1 MCGINGIYGKVADT
15 TNLVARMNKALTHR
29 GPDAEGVFNGNGIC
43 LGHRRLSIIDL
54 SQAANQP
61 MSDPSGRYTLVFNGE
76 IYNYKELRKSLNG
89 YAFVSESD
97 TEVLLAGLIH
107 TGTAFLSACNGMFS
121 LAFWDAQ
128 KEELLLA
135 RDRLGIKPLYYARV
149 GDKFI
154 FSSEIRAIL
163 SSGLV
168 PKRMNEAVLGEYLRY
183 QTVHGSNTMVE
194 GIFGLPAGTFM
205 SVNQDEE
212 YVGAYWNLV
221 NNAELLPSN
230 LTYQDAKQLIKTRF
244 EKAVSRRLVSD
255 VPFGA
260 FLSGGIDSSAIVAVA
275 SQKVSTPLRTFTVVF
290 DDDQYSE
297 AQFAKMVAEKYH
309 TDHREIKLSPHTLI
323 DQLPEAITAMDHP
336 TGDGINT
343 YVVSKAAKE
352 AGITM
357 VLSGLG
363 GDELFAGY
371 PVFQQISQLQQMKWL
386 LSFPKWAR
394 RAIGQIR
401 ANARPG
407 VGAQKTIDVICEDYF
422 DVEYAYQYS
431 REVVSKQTNKSLL
444 TLPPHGSNS
453 VFNIVHQGVGYGTP
467 GFQLPFLSKITY
479 AEIVTYLQSVLLR
492 DTDQMSMASALEVR
506 VPFLDHELVQA
517 VMAIPDKF
525 KYPTTPKSLFVDAM
539 GELLPPEIVNRP
551 KMGFTFPWDGWMRN
565 ELKEFCGDQILA
577 LGQRPQF
584 NQEALSRRWDDFLRG
599 DKYVSWSRI
608 WYLSILEAWLSK
620 NELR

>member
-1 MCGINGIYGKVADT
+1 
-15 TNLVARMNKALTHR
+15 MNKALEHR
-29 GPDAEGVFNGNGIC
+29 GPDAEGVFSSAGIC
-43 LGHRRLSIIDL
+43 LGHTRLSIIDL

-107 TGTAFLSACNGMFS
+107 SGTAFLKACNGMFAF
-121 LAFWDAQ
+121 AFWDAQ

-149 GDKFI
+149 GGKFV

-194 GIFGLPAGTFM
+194 GVFSLPAGTFM

-212 YVGAYWNLV
+212 YVEAYWNLV

-244 EKAVSRRLVSD
+244 EKAVLRRLVSD

-275 SQKVSTPLRTFTVVF
+275 SQNVSTPLRTFTVVF

-297 AQFAKMVAEKYH
+297 AQFARLVAEKYH
-309 TDHREIKLSPHTLI
+309 TDHREIKLSPYTLI
-323 DQLPEAITAMDHP
+323 DQLPEAIAAMDHP

-371 PVFQQISQLQQMKWL
+371 PVFNQISQLQEKKWL

-394 RAIGQIR
+394 RALGQMR
-401 ANARPG
+401 ASLRPG
-407 VGAQKTIDVICEDYF
+407 VASQKTTDVICEDYF

-431 REVVSKQTNKSLL
+431 REVASLHINKSMLDS
-444 TLPPHGSNS
+444 PCQGSNA
-453 VFNIVHQGVGYGTP
+453 VFNIVHEGVGYGTP
-467 GFQLPFLSKITY
+467 GFQLPLLSRISY
-479 AEIVTYLQSVLLR
+479 AEISTYLQAVLLR

-517 VMAIPDKF
+517 AMAIPDKF
-525 KYPTTPKSLFVDAM
+525 KHSSSPKSLFVDAM
-539 GELLPPEIVNRP
+539 GDLLPVEIVNRP
-551 KMGFTFPWDGWMRN
+551 KMGFTFPWDNWMRN
-565 ELKEFCGDQILA
+565 ELKEFCGDQLIA
-577 LGQRPQF
+577 LGKRAQF
-584 NQEALSRRWDDFLRG
+584 NEKAINRRWDGFLKG
-599 DKYVSWSRI
+599 DKHVSWSRI

>member
-1 MCGINGIYGKVADT
+1 
-15 TNLVARMNKALTHR
+15 MNKALTHR